1 MPKIRRIFL
10 SLLIKPVSA
19 STIPSASPISFVAF
33 DKSNSR
39 IPGSSATSLLHSK
52 PFQTITITAPQPVL
66 RPGTIPPPEPL
77 SSGYHTSCPIAD
89 SRSVSHFP
97 TTPSSPFSRF
107 IFFRIYC
114 ILCTRPHLSWQC
126 NIWFS

>member
-52 PFQTITITAPQPVL
+52 PFQTITITARGIVGRRKKQQRVIT
-66 RPGTIPPPEPL
+66 RKIQVVRYSEKGWKN
-77 SSGYHTSCPIAD
+77 SC
-89 SRSVSHFP
+89 
-97 TTPSSPFSRF
+97 
-107 IFFRIYC
+107 
-114 ILCTRPHLSWQC
+114 
-126 NIWFS
+126 